1 MVSSIP
7 RVIGASPFGVP
18 DPRLA
23 SAVCRAGGLGVLDLG
38 TDPAARASAL
48 ATMARDAG
56 RSGFAVRVA
65 PGVEV
70 GALPEAARVVVLEA
84 GQPLEPYSGRV
95 ILVQVTNLAEALAA
109 KAAGADGLIATGSES
124 AGRVGEE
131 SAFVLLQR
139 LVVRVQLPIWLRGG
153 IGLHTAAAAVAG
165 GATGVVLDDALALV
179 RESQTPVELA
189 TALAAM
195 DGSETAV
202 IAGHR
207 VYVRPD
213 LPGARPEIAGPDADP
228 AAVAALIGGTDLRT
242 RLVTVGQLAA
252 ESQSLA
258 RRYPTAAALC
268 RAVDQAIDSHRRDA
282 ARLAAIG
289 PDSPLAV
296 ALGTRYPIAQGPMTR
311 VSDRAP
317 FAEAVAAGGGLPFVA
332 LALMRGPE
340 VRELLEETSALLGDR
355 PWGAGI
361 LGFVPPELREAQLEA
376 ILAVR
381 PPVVLIAGGRPSQAR
396 PLEAVGIQTWLH
408 VPSPGL
414 LDLYLKDG
422 ARRFIFEGREC
433 GGHVGPRASFPLWE
447 QQISRLLASPALDE
461 VSVLFAGGIHD
472 ARSAAMVAAMAAPLS
487 ARGAKIGVLMGTA
500 YLFTEEAVSAGAI
513 EPEFQTQALRCEQT
527 VLLETAPGHATRCAE
542 TEFVRAFRA
551 ERRRLEAEGLATKEV
566 WQRLEELNLGRLR
579 IASKGLRREGAELVR
594 VERDGQLHDGMYMIG
609 QVAALRDATTTVAGL
624 HAEVSVGGA
633 EWLRERGPV
642 ALDDAPG
649 PGPMDVAI
657 IGMACVFPGASDLE
671 TYWANIVGGVDSI
684 TEVSP
689 DRWDPDVY
697 WDPES
702 RGGEKTPS
710 KWGGFLE
717 PLPFDP
723 LTFGIPPRSLS
734 SIEPVQLLSLEMARR
749 ALADAGYASRDFDRA
764 KVGVIF
770 GAEAGNELA
779 GAYGFRAIFPQLA
792 GELPAAL
799 DQHLP
804 RLTED
809 SFPGVLANVIAG
821 RVANRLDLGG
831 PNYTVDAACASSLAA
846 VDLAVK
852 ELLTGAADMMLC
864 GGADLHN
871 SINDYLMFASVHA
884 LSRKGRCRTFD
895 ADADGITLGE
905 GSAVVVLK
913 RLADAQRD
921 GDRIYAVLAGVGASS
936 DGRHLG
942 LTAPRKDGQKRAVD
956 RAYARAG
963 FSPIEIGLVEAHG
976 TGTVVGDKTELATLT
991 ETFVAA
997 GAEPATC
1004 ALGSVKSQ
1012 IGHTKCAAGLAGLIK
1027 AALAIHRGVLP
1038 PTLHVEN
1045 PNPYWQRDTSPFVLH
1060 KAARPWATARR
1071 RAGVSAFGFGGTN
1084 YHAVL
1089 TEAPDAID
1097 QELGLDAWPAE
1108 LFLFRGADQAAAA
1121 RRMDALARALDT
1133 DDPWRLRD
1141 LARTTSLAVDGAVQ
1155 VAIVATSTDDL
1166 RQKLDVARRFERD
1179 PRGVFVSGDLPR
1191 FEPGNVAFL
1200 FPGQGSQRPGMLA
1213 DLFVAFPSLQR
1224 YLRLG
1229 APWAARMLPPEARS
1243 PEEDAAQSAAITDTR
1258 TAQPTLGIAGL
1269 AMADLL
1275 LRAGVSPSLLGGHS
1289 YGELVALAVAGAIDT
1304 AELLP
1309 LSEARGAAIVEAA
1322 GTDPGTMAAVAAPAD
1337 RVAAAL
1343 GDMFGPKGDIALAN
1357 QNGPDQTVISGPT
1370 AAVEAAVARLSSAG
1384 LKAKPIP
1391 VACAF
1396 HSAVIADAKA
1406 LFAAHLAG
1414 AAISEPTAT
1423 VYSNTTA
1430 EPYPTAP
1437 DAIRARLAEHVVM
1450 PVRFADQI
1458 EAMYAAGARIFVEA
1472 GPGRV
1477 LSGLVR
1483 SILGDRPHLAVVTD
1497 HPRRHGVHQLQMALA
1512 ELATAGVPVDAT
1524 ALHAGR
1530 DSATVDLGQPAPQRV
1545 SASAWLVDGFLAR
1558 PAHGAL
1564 PDNGLRPARYPVVTG
1579 VGQAATPPPA
1589 PGAARDQVVLEY
1601 LDSMRRLVDT
1611 QREVMLGYLG
1621 ATPAPAPVYDAISAP
1636 MSQMTVVSPPPSQA
1650 MVVAAAPPA
1659 PAGDPKALLLG
1670 IVSERTGYPVE
1681 MLDLDLDLEADL
1693 SIDSIKRIE
1702 ILGALGEQ
1710 MGLGDRDDGERD
1722 AVIEQLAAVKT
1733 LRGVLDWLEHKPEP
1747 DAAPLALEAPKS
1759 EPAPSDSE
1767 PQVPEGVVRFRM
1779 AVEDAPLAAGQ
1790 RARVKGRRVVVTTD
1804 ARGVAAALVDKLT
1817 ASGADARLVAPDAP
1831 LGALDTLVDL
1841 SGLDGAAS
1849 ATHSKALFARTRE
1862 ALDSGGSSL
1871 LSATAG
1877 GGTFGAGNAH
1887 GDAATSGGAAGLL
1900 KTVAKE
1906 RTDVRV
1912 SVVDLD
1918 PRQPPELLADHLFAE
1933 LAADDPLIEV
1943 GYSDGKRV
1951 RRRVEARSLN
1961 GHEPHPSLDGDPV
1974 ILITGGARGITARI
1988 AIALAERGPCR
1999 LELVGRSPLPD
2010 KDAVLEP
2017 TLAEARD
2024 RKGVRRVLVDSGLY
2038 ASPREIEAEAA
2049 RVMAAREILETLDA
2063 IRAAGAEVVYHAC
2076 DVRDADALSAVV
2088 ADVYARR
2095 GRLDGVIHG
2104 AGVLEDKLIAQKTD
2118 ESFGRVF
2125 DTKVQGALTL
2135 LASLQQKAE
2144 FIVFFGSVAGAFGN
2158 RGQVDYA
2165 AANDALDKLAL
2176 HLAALPAAKR
2186 PARRVLSIDWGP
2198 WAGAGMVTPE
2208 LEREYAR
2215 RGIGLIPMEAGVAA
2229 FIDELLRGDEADAQ
2243 IILMRATPAS
2253 MQ

>member
-1 MVSSIP
+1 MNSSIS
-7 RVIGASPFGVP
+7 RVIGASPFGEP
-18 DPRLA
+18 DLRLV
-23 SAVCRAGGLGVLDLG
+23 SAVARAGALGLLDLG
-38 TDPAARASAL
+38 TCGRATTVAL
-48 ATMARDAG
+48 AELARIAPAG
-56 RSGFAVRVA
+56 GFGVRVR
-65 PGVEV
+65 PGTSVPT
-70 GALPEAARVVVLEA
+70 LPEAARVVVIQA
-84 GQPLEPYSGRV
+84 GQPLEPFRDRTV
-95 ILVQVTNLAEALAA
+95 LVQVTNLTEAQAAE
-109 KAAGADGLIATGSES
+109 AAGADGLIASGSES

-139 LVVRVQLPIWLRGG
+139 LAPRVSLPIWLQGG
-153 IGLHTAAAAVAG
+153 IGCHTAAAAVAG
-165 GATGVVLDDALALV
+165 GAAGVVLDDALALV

-213 LPGARPEIAGPDADP
+213 LPGARPDVAGPAADRD
-228 AAVAALIGGTDLRT
+228 AALALVGGTDLRT
-242 RLVTVGQLAA
+242 RLVPIGQLAA
-252 ESQSLA
+252 ESAHLA

-268 RAVDQAIDSHRRDA
+268 RAVELAIDEHRATA
-282 ARLAAIG
+282 ARLGALG
-289 PDSPLAV
+289 PDGPLARQF
-296 ALGTRYPIAQGPMTR
+296 GTRYPIAQGPMTR
-311 VSDRAP
+311 VSDRSA
-317 FAEAVAAGGGLPFVA
+317 FADAVATGGALPFVA
-332 LALMRGPE
+332 LALMRGRQ
-340 VRELLEETSALLGDR
+340 VRALLEETAARLGDR

-361 LGFVPPELREAQLEA
+361 LGFVPPELREEQLEA

-414 LDLYLKDG
+414 LELYLKDG

-447 QQISRLLASPALDE
+447 QQIARLLASPLVGE

-472 ARSAAMVAAMAAPLS
+472 ERSAAMVAAMAAPLS
-487 ARGAKIGVLMGTA
+487 ARGAKVGVLMGTA
-500 YLFTEEAVSAGAI
+500 YLFTEEAVAAGAI
-513 EPEFQTQALRCEQT
+513 QPAFQTEALRCEQT

-551 ERRRLEAEGLATKEV
+551 ERARLEGEGLPTKEV

-579 IASKGLRREGAELVR
+579 IASKGLRREGAELVS
-594 VERDGQLHDGMYMIG
+594 VDEAGQLRDGMYMIG
-609 QVAALRDATTTVAGL
+609 QVAALRDRVTTVAEL
-624 HAEVSVGGA
+624 HRQVSEGG
-633 EWLRERGPV
+633 V
-642 ALDDAPG
+642 ALLRDGAPDRSDDGPA

-657 IGMACVFPGASDLE
+657 IGMACVFPGAEDLE
-671 TYWANIVGGVDSI
+671 TYWANIVGGADAI

-689 DRWDPDVY
+689 ERWNPDVY

-702 RGGEKTPS
+702 HGGDKTPS
-710 KWGGFLE
+710 KWGGFLG
-717 PLPFDP
+717 PIPFDP
-723 LTFGIPPRSLS
+723 LTYGIPPRSLS
-734 SIEPVQLLSLEMARR
+734 SIEPVQLLSLEMSRR
-749 ALADAGYASRDFDRA
+749 ALVDAGYGAREFDRE
-764 KVGVIF
+764 KVGVVF

-779 GAYGFRAIFPQLA
+779 GAYGFRAVFPQLA
-792 GELPAAL
+792 GELPEAL
-799 DQHLP
+799 DKHLP

-895 ADADGITLGE
+895 SEADGITLGE

-956 RAYARAG
+956 RAYRRAG
-963 FSPIEIGLVEAHG
+963 LSPSEVGLVEAHG

-991 ETFVAA
+991 ETFSAA
-997 GAEPATC
+997 GAGAQSC

-1038 PTLHVEN
+1038 PTLHVQS
-1045 PNPYWQRDTSPFVLH
+1045 PNPYWQREQSPFVLH
-1060 KAARPWATARR
+1060 KEARPWADARR

-1089 TEAPDAID
+1089 TEAPDALD
-1097 QELGLDAWPAE
+1097 PEQALDAWPAE
-1108 LFLFRGADQAAAA
+1108 LFLFRGKDREAAT
-1121 RRMDALARALDT
+1121 RRLDAVARALAADER
-1133 DDPWRLRD
+1133 WRLRD
-1141 LARTTSLAVDGAVQ
+1141 LARTISLAGDGPVQ
-1155 VAIVATSTDDL
+1155 VAVVATSVDDL
-1166 RQKLDVARRFERD
+1166 SQKLDAARRFERD
-1179 PRGVFVSGDLPR
+1179 PRGVFVAGEAPA
-1191 FEPGNVAFL
+1191 FEAGALAFL

-1213 DLFVAFPSLQR
+1213 DLFIAFPQLRR

-1229 APWAARMLPPEARS
+1229 APWADRMLPPAPMSAEEA
-1243 PEEDAAQSAAITDTR
+1243 AAQSAAITDTR
-1258 TAQPTLGIAGL
+1258 VAQPTLGIAGL

-1275 LRAGVSPSLLGGHS
+1275 GTLGVEPALLGGHS
-1289 YGELVALAVAGAIDT
+1289 YGELVALTIGGAIDPDD
-1304 AELLP
+1304 LLP
-1309 LSEARGAAIVEAA
+1309 LSEARGAAILEAA
-1322 GTDPGTMAAVAAPAD
+1322 GDDPGTMAAVAASAD
-1337 RVAAAL
+1337 RVIAAL
-1343 GDMFGPKGDIALAN
+1343 GDAPDIALAN

-1384 LKAKPIP
+1384 LKAKAIP

-1396 HSAVIADAKA
+1396 HSSVIAGARE
-1406 LFAAHLAG
+1406 LFARAVSG
-1414 AAISEPTAT
+1414 AAIGAPTAT

-1437 DAIRARLAEHVVM
+1437 DAIRARLAEHVVE
-1450 PVRFADQI
+1450 PVRFAAQV

-1483 SILGDRPHLAVVTD
+1483 SILGERPHLAVVCD
-1497 HPRRHGVHQLQMALA
+1497 HPRRHGLHQLQMALA
-1512 ELATAGVPVDAT
+1512 ELATAGVPIDAT

-1530 DSATVDLGQPAPQRV
+1530 DSAIVELSQPSPQRIP
-1545 SASAWLVDGFLAR
+1545 ASAWLVDGFLAR
-1558 PAHGAL
+1558 PAHGEL
-1564 PDNGLRPARYPVVTG
+1564 PENSLRPTPHPLVDG
-1579 VGQAATPPPA
+1579 LGQAPAQPA
-1589 PGAARDQVVLEY
+1589 PGAERDQVVMQY

-1621 ATPAPAPVYDAISAP
+1621 ASPVPAPIYDAISAEVAP
-1636 MSQMTVVSPPPSQA
+1636 RAANAATPAVVASRTVTETV
-1650 MVVAAAPPA
+1650 VVAAAPA
-1659 PAGDPKALLLG
+1659 DAKGLLLG
-1670 IVSERTGYPVE
+1670 IVSERTGYPIE

-1702 ILGALGEQ
+1702 ILGALGER
-1710 MGLGDRDDGERD
+1710 MGLGDRDDSERD

-1733 LRGVLDWLEHKPEP
+1733 LRGVLEWLEKKPGA
-1747 DAAPLALEAPKS
+1747 DEAP
-1759 EPAPSDSE
+1759 PAAEALAIEDASAEQDPV
-1767 PQVPEGVVRFRM
+1767 VPEGVVRFTLT
-1779 AVEDAPLAAGQ
+1779 VEEAPPS
-1790 RARVKGRRVVVTTD
+1790 RSSRSRVSGRRVAVTTD
-1804 ARGVAAALVDKLT
+1804 GHGVGEALVRKLT
-1817 ASGADARLVAPDAP
+1817 EAGADARLVAPDAP
-1831 LGALDTLVDL
+1831 LGAVDMLVDVAA
-1841 SGLDGAAS
+1841 LDGATPG
-1849 ATHSKALFARTRE
+1849 THAKSLFARTRE
-1862 ALDSGGSSL
+1862 ALDGGGRAL

-1877 GGTFGAGNAH
+1877 GGRFGAGNQDR
-1887 GDAATSGGAAGLL
+1887 GAAGSGGAAGLL

-1906 RTDVRV
+1906 RADLRV

-1918 PRQPPELLADHLFAE
+1918 LAQPAETLAGQLLDELSADE
-1933 LAADDPLIEV
+1933 PLIEV
-1943 GYSDGKRV
+1943 GYRGGKRV
-1951 RRRVEARSLN
+1951 RRKVEPQSLN
-1961 GHEPHPSLDGDPV
+1961 GHTPRESLSDNPV
-1974 ILITGGARGITARI
+1974 IVITGGARGITARI
-1988 AIALAERGPCR
+1988 ATALAERGPCR
-1999 LELVGRSPLPD
+1999 LELIGRSPLPD
-2010 KDAVLEP
+2010 AD
-2017 TLAEARD
+2017 TLVDPALTEARD

-2038 ASPREIEAEAA
+2038 SSPREIEAEAA

-2063 IRAAGAEVVYHAC
+2063 IRSAGAEVVYHAC
-2076 DVRDADALSAVV
+2076 DVRDAEALGAVI
-2088 ADVYARR
+2088 ADVYARH

-2104 AGVLEDKLIAQKTD
+2104 AGVLEDKLLAQKTP

-2135 LASLQQKAE
+2135 LQSLRGPAE
-2144 FIVFFGSVAGAFGN
+2144 FVVFFGSVAGAFGN

-2176 HLAALPAAKR
+2176 HLASLPASER

-2215 RGIGLIPMEAGVAA
+2215 RGIGLIPLEAGVEA
-2229 FIDELLRGDEADAQ
+2229 FIDELIRGDEADAQ